1 MRAVVVW
8 RAPRLWAGPP
18 PPKLEVV
25 LPTDS
30 RSQPSSG
37 ELPALP
43 DNERRLVEAFLHG
56 DGEAVR
62 TIQDWV
68 GAVIR
73 HRAWRLQMSDDLEQD
88 VLVELVRVLGAGRFE
103 GRSSLKTF
111 VQRVA
116 KYTCLDAIRRETR
129 REIVALEE
137 TAEPE
142 ATPGDDPE
150 QKLDDRELARLC
162 YAVLE
167 ALPEPCARLLRRI
180 LRDEPAYEE
189 LAAELDVAVGTVKS
203 RVARCRQRAEALRS
217 RFLRRGI
224 PGGGS

>member
-1 MRAVVVW
+1 MT
-8 RAPRLWAGPP
+8 
-18 PPKLEVV
+18 
-25 LPTDS
+25 TDS

-43 DNERRLVEAFLHG
+43 ANERRLVDAFLRG
-56 DGEAVR
+56 DGDAVR
-62 TIQDWV
+62 TIQSWV
-68 GAVIR
+68 GVVVR
-73 HRAWRLQMSDDLEQD
+73 HRAWRLRMSEDLEQD
-88 VLVELVRVLGAGRFE
+88 VLVELVRVLGDGRFA

-116 KYTCLDAIRRETR
+116 KYKCLDAIRRETR
-129 REIVALEE
+129 HEIVALEE

-142 ATPGDDPE
+142 AAPGDDPG

-189 LAAELDVAVGTVKS
+189 LAAELEVAVGTVKS
-203 RVARCRQRAEALRS
+203 RVARCRKRAEALRI